1 LHLVTYVLVSWLEKR
16 IMDEL
21 DHKIITHCEYKGFQK
36 STELADFFG
45 VGDRTIRRRIS
56 NIISN
61 NFVKVIAVPNFIL
74 LGSRAWARIGIK
86 VDPGFLSKVASRL
99 VAHHS
104 IHFVNYALGRFDIII
119 SAYFDTM
126 DKLTHFVNS
135 ELPRVDGILNVEAML
150 LVSPRKYML
159 FQWPATVS
167 SETEAVGESYRD
179 TTFNYSYYRLDE
191 IDRRILDI
199 LSEDGLARP
208 ASLNSK
214 LGIGENKIRKRMKA
228 MLQNE
233 VYKLN
238 VVPIAEVL
246 HCEAEATIGI
256 TINHQSPH
264 KIIDTILE
272 HSSVFLAS
280 VSLGRFNLVI
290 ATRFHK
296 LNLLNQFVTEFLPSI
311 PGIGSTETYLHGKRL
326 KYYSV
331 TWPISMLID
340 PTK

>member
-1 LHLVTYVLVSWLEKR
+1 
-16 IMDEL
+16 MDEL
-21 DHKIITHCEYKGFQK
+21 DHKIITHCEYTGFQK
-36 STELADFFG
+36 STELADIFG

-61 NFVKVIAVPNFIL
+61 NIVKIIAVPNFIL
-74 LGSRAWARIGIK
+74 LGHRAWARIGIK
-86 VDPGFLSKVASRL
+86 VDPGFLSKVASEL
-99 VAHHS
+99 VSHHS

-135 ELPRVDGILNVEAML
+135 ELTRVDGILNAEAML

-167 SETEAVGESYRD
+167 SETKTVEESYRD
-179 TTFNYSYYRLDE
+179 TTFHHSHYRLDE

-199 LSEDGLARP
+199 LGDNGLARP
-208 ASLNSK
+208 ASMVPK
-214 LGIGENKIRKRMKA
+214 LGIGENKIRKRMKT

-238 VVPIAEVL
+238 LVPVAEAL

-256 TINHQSPH
+256 TINHRFPH
-264 KIIDTILE
+264 KIIDAILK
-272 HSSVFLAS
+272 HPSVFLAS
-280 VSLGRFNLVI
+280 ISLGRFNLVI

-296 LNLLNQFVTEFLPSI
+296 LHLLNQFVTEFLPSI

-326 KYYSV
+326 KYFSV
-331 TWPISMLID
+331 IWPISMLID